1 VRVLAS
7 LLLALAT
14 PALAC
19 DIMKYKRVKA
29 SDHVTVFEA
38 AEGTTAVVTG
48 NIVAIAGRDATLIVD
63 TGQLPS
69 VARRVIGELRDMKVA
84 SVRWVV
90 NTHWHG
96 DHLLGNGVFR
106 DAYPDAHFIAHS
118 YSIQQATRV
127 YTGFAKRMAEKLPA
141 VRDDFRKRA
150 AATTS
155 SDEKAWLEESAACV
169 ELALPETQQ
178 VAFFPQDTPVDDSR
192 TIDLGG
198 VTAVVRHLGT
208 GNTPGDLVVWVPE
221 DRLVASGDMVVFP
234 APYAIGSALD
244 PWVATLE
251 ALQRLDPK
259 VLVPG
264 HGPVMRDG
272 TYLADVKALIAATR
286 SQVAALKAKGVAKE
300 DAARQIDT
308 AAFRARYIDTPMR
321 RQAFQGFYVDA
332 VVEKAWEEK
341 RPGS

>member
-1 VRVLAS
+1 MRVLAS

-19 DIMKYKRVKA
+19 DLMEYKRVKA
-29 SDHVTVFEA
+29 SEHVTVFEA
-38 AEGTTAVVTG
+38 AEATTAVVTG
-48 NIVAIAGRDATLIVD
+48 NIVAIAGTDATLVVD
-63 TGQLPS
+63 TGQFPTT
-69 VARRVIGELRDMKVA
+69 ARRVIGELREMKLPP
-84 SVRWVV
+84 VRWVV

-96 DHLLGNGVFR
+96 DHLLGNAAFR
-106 DAYPDAHFIAHS
+106 EAYPDARFIAHS

-141 VRDDFRKRA
+141 VMEDFRKRA
-150 AATTS
+150 AASTS
-155 SDEKAWLEESAACV
+155 SDERTWLQESASCV
-169 ELALPETQQ
+169 ELALPETQKA
-178 VAFFPQDTPVDDSR
+178 AFFPQDTAVDDSR

-208 GNTPGDLVVWVPE
+208 GNTPGDLVVWVPG

-234 APYAIGSALD
+234 APYAIGAALD
-244 PWVATLE
+244 PWLATLE

-272 TYLADVKALIAATR
+272 TYLGDVMALVASTR
-286 SQVAALKAKGVAKE
+286 SQVAALKAKGVAKD

-332 VVEKAWEEK
+332 VVEKAWEEAK
-341 RPGS
+341 PAS